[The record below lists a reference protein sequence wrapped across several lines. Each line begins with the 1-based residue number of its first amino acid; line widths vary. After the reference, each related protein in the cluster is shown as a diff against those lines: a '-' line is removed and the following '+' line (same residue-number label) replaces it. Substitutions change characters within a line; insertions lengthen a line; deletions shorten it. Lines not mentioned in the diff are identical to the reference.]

1 MAAVVVT
8 CVRHNTPWW
17 SCMACHGSAWRQLR
31 MGELRTKA
39 WLARAD
45 FTPLGAGNSSAQLSC
60 IDACVSE
67 A

>member
-1 MAAVVVT
+1 
-8 CVRHNTPWW
+8 
-17 SCMACHGSAWRQLR
+17 MACHGSAWRQLR